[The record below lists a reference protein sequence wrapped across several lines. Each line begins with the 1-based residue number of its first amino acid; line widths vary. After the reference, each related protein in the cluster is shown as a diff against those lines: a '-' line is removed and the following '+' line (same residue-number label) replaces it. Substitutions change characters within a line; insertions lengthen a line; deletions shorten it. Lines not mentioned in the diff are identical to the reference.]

1 MPALRAGL
9 VLRRPTPS
17 AQIDAIVRAEGLGLP
32 MTWSTGGA
40 LSSETIT
47 MFAAAAA
54 RTSSIVM
61 GTSIIPTYPRHPI
74 VMATQALVLASIAPG
89 RFRLG
94 IGPSHRPTLE
104 GTYGIPMDKPLS
116 HLREYITVLRE
127 LLWEG
132 KSEFQGQYFKVNA
145 QLGAEPPK
153 VPLPIS
159 ALRSGA
165 FRLAGELADGGI
177 SWMAP
182 VPYLVNVAKPAM
194 MEGAKSAGRPCPPL
208 VGHVPVAMSDDAAA
222 VHEAARAQVRTYGR
236 LPFYVGMFEDAGFP
250 LTPDGQISDA
260 LLDELVVSGTP
271 EKVAS
276 RLQAIQAAGV
286 DEQVITQ
293 ITVKDE
299 AAEET
304 RLIELLAEASRG

>member
-1 MPALRAGL
+1 M
-9 VLRRPTPS
+9 
-17 AQIDAIVRAEGLGLP
+17 
-32 MTWSTGGA
+32 
-40 LSSETIT
+40 T

-94 IGPSHRPTLE
+94 VGPSHRPTIE
-104 GTYGIPMDKPLS
+104 GTFGIPMDKPLA
-116 HLREYITVLRE
+116 HLREYITVLRQ

-132 KSEFQGQYFKVNA
+132 KSNFEGQYFKVSA
-145 QLGAEPPK
+145 ELQAEPPK

-165 FRLAGELADGGI
+165 FRLAGEIADGGI

-194 MEGAKSAGRPCPPL
+194 AEGAKAAGRPCPPL
-208 VGHVPVAMSDDAAA
+208 VGHIPVAMSDDAEA
-222 VHEAARAQVRTYGR
+222 VHAAARQQVRSYGR
-236 LPFYVGMFEDAGFP
+236 LPFYIGMFEDAGFP
-250 LTPDGQISDA
+250 LTEDGQISDA

-271 EKVAS
+271 ETVAA

-286 DEQVITQ
+286 DELVITQ
-293 ITVKDE
+293 ITVQDE
-299 AAEET
+299 SAEET
-304 RLIELLAEASRG
+304 ALIELLAEEAQG

>member
-1 MPALRAGL
+1 
-9 VLRRPTPS
+9 
-17 AQIDAIVRAEGLGLP
+17 
-32 MTWSTGGA
+32 
-40 LSSETIT
+40 
-47 MFAAAAA
+47 
-54 RTSSIVM
+54 
-61 GTSIIPTYPRHPI
+61 
-74 VMATQALVLASIAPG
+74 
-89 RFRLG
+89 
-94 IGPSHRPTLE
+94 
-104 GTYGIPMDKPLS
+104 MDKPLS

-132 KSEFQGQYFKVNA
+132 KSELQGQYFKVNA

-222 VHEAARAQVRTYGR
+222 VHEATRAQVRTYGR

>member
-1 MPALRAGL
+1 
-9 VLRRPTPS
+9 
-17 AQIDAIVRAEGLGLP
+17 
-32 MTWSTGGA
+32 
-40 LSSETIT
+40 

-54 RTSSIVM
+54 RTLDIVL

-94 IGPSHRPTLE
+94 VGPSHRPTIE
-104 GTYGIPMDKPLS
+104 GTFGIPMDRPLA
-116 HLREYITVLRE
+116 HLREYMTVLRE

-132 KSEFQGQYFKVNA
+132 KSTFEGQYFKVNA
-145 QLGAEPPK
+145 ELQAEPPK

-159 ALRSGA
+159 ALRAGA
-165 FRLAGELADGGI
+165 FRLAGEIADGGI

-194 MEGAKSAGRPCPPL
+194 EEGAKSAGRPCPPL
-208 VGHVPVAMSDDAAA
+208 VGHIPVAMSSDAAS
-222 VHEAARAQVRTYGR
+222 VHAAARQQVRSYGR
-236 LPFYVGMFEDAGFP
+236 LPFYIGMFEDAGFP
-250 LTPDGQISDA
+250 LTEDGQISDA
-260 LLDELVVSGTP
+260 LLDELVVSGSP
-271 EKVAS
+271 DVVAS

-286 DEQVITQ
+286 DELVITQ
-293 ITVKDE
+293 ITVQDE

-304 RLIELLAEASRG
+304 ALIELLAEEAQQ

>member
-1 MPALRAGL
+1 M
-9 VLRRPTPS
+9 RRPTPS

-32 MTWSTGGA
+32 ATWSTGGG

-54 RTSSIVM
+54 RTSDIVL

-94 IGPSHRPTLE
+94 VGPSHRPTIE
-104 GTYGIPMDKPLS
+104 GTFGIPMDKPLA
-116 HLREYITVLRE
+116 HLREYMTVLRE
-127 LLWEG
+127 LLWDG
-132 KSEFQGQYFKVNA
+132 KSSFDGQYFKVNA
-145 QLGAEPPK
+145 EIQAEPPK
-153 VPLPIS
+153 TPLPIS
-159 ALRSGA
+159 ALRAGA
-165 FRLAGELADGGI
+165 FRLAGEIADGGI

-194 MEGAKSAGRPCPPL
+194 AEGAKSAGRPCPPL
-208 VGHVPVAMSDDAAA
+208 VGHIPVAMSSDAAA
-222 VHEAARAQVRTYGR
+222 VHAAARQQVRSYGR
-236 LPFYVGMFEDAGFP
+236 LPFYIGMFEDAGFP
-250 LTPDGQISDA
+250 LVDGQISDA
-260 LLDELVVSGTP
+260 LLDELVVSGSP
-271 EKVAS
+271 EVVAS

-286 DEQVITQ
+286 DELVVTQ
-293 ITVKDE
+293 ITVQDE

-304 RLIELLAEASRG
+304 ALIELLAEEAQA

>member
-9 VLRRPTPS
+9 VMRRSTPA

-32 MTWSTGGA
+32 ATWSTGGG

-54 RTSSIVM
+54 RTSDIVL

-94 IGPSHRPTLE
+94 VGPSHRPTIE
-104 GTYGIPMDKPLS
+104 GTYGIPMDKPLA
-116 HLREYITVLRE
+116 HLREYMTVLRE
-127 LLWEG
+127 LLWDG
-132 KSEFQGQYFKVNA
+132 KSSFEGTYFKVHA
-145 QLGAEPPK
+145 ELAAEPPK
-153 VPLPIS
+153 IPLPIS

-165 FRLAGELADGGI
+165 FRLAGEIADGGI

-194 MEGAKSAGRPCPPL
+194 MEGARSAGRPCPPL
-208 VGHVPVAMSDDAAA
+208 VGHIPVAMSDDAVA
-222 VHEAARAQVRTYGR
+222 VHAAARQQVRSYGR
-236 LPFYVGMFEDAGFP
+236 LPFYIGMFEDAGFP
-250 LTPDGQISDA
+250 LVDGQISDA

-271 EKVAS
+271 DVVAA

-286 DEQVITQ
+286 DEMVITQ

-304 RLIELLAEASRG
+304 ALIELLAEEAQR